1 MKRIILFILVL
12 FLSGCSI
19 KDKDN
24 VQTLEQEDKVEIK
37 EEEKY
42 IDDNPIK
49 LGIFLSD
56 NNYSNKEVIK
66 DTYYANLQSGVDIAS
81 FEVFFTDEEII
92 NGSNFKNTWNKYYS
106 NYTNIENYR
115 IGYNVCK
122 RQGILNGEY
131 VVPYN
136 PNDNT
141 SSKALYYI
149 NKP

>member
-24 VQTLEQEDKVEIK
+24 VQTLEREDKVEIK

-92 NGSNFKNTWNKYYS
+92 NGSNFKNTWNKYYA
-106 NYTNIENYR
+106 NYTN
-115 IGYNVCK
+115 GYLTYKKNANQK
-122 RQGILNGEY
+122 
-131 VVPYN
+131 
-136 PNDNT
+136 DT
-141 SSKALYYI
+141 SYLSFYLKNSQLESI
-149 NKP
+149 SPWI